1 MDIQKSRELFKEAEK
16 YLVGG
21 VNSPVRAFKSVEAE
35 PLFISKGKGS
45 RIWDIDGNSYID
57 YVLSWGPLIL
67 GHSNDKIINA
77 IKEISNYGTSFGAPT
92 EIEVKMAK
100 AVIEAVPSIEMVR
113 FVNSGTEA
121 TMSAIRLARGYT
133 GRKKIVKFE
142 GCYHGHVDSLL
153 VSAGSGV
160 ATFGIPGT
168 PGIPEELANL
178 TIVLPYNDIEKV
190 EEVFKKYGDE
200 IACVII
206 EPVAGNMGVIAP
218 SKEFHQRL
226 REITREYGALLIWDE
241 VMTGFRL
248 AYGGAQEL
256 YGIEPDLTTLG
267 KVIGG
272 GLPVGAY
279 GGKRE
284 IMENIAPVG
293 QVYQA
298 GTLSGNPLAM
308 MAGLKQLEILKETNP
323 YSELDEK
330 GKFLEDGI
338 NFLIDKYG
346 IKGRVNRVGSM
357 ITLFFT
363 DKEVKNFSDAKSSDL
378 KMFAKFFR
386 ELLNR
391 GIYLPASQFE
401 AWFLSTAHSKS
412 DLEETLNKIEDV
424 FKIL

>member
-100 AVIEAVPSIEMVR
+100 AVVEAVPSIEMVR

-160 ATFGIPGT
+160 ATFSIPGT

-226 REITREYGALLIWDE
+226 REITREHGALLIWDE

-346 IKGRVNRVGSM
+346 VKGRVNRVGSM

-363 DKEVKNFSDAKSSDL
+363 DKEVKNFSDAKTSDL
-378 KMFAKFFR
+378 KLFAKFFR

>member
-1 MDIQKSRELFKEAEK
+1 MNIQKSRELFKEAEK

-256 YGIEPDLTTLG
+256 YEIEPDLTTLG

-378 KMFAKFFR
+378 KLFAKFFR